1 MSEIGVEKELEKLR
15 HERKL
20 TERILSSRQAE
31 LKDMLLGDMGR
42 DMKSVLNGETV
53 IGMPK
58 GNIIRHRL
66 KLFFKRIFSTF

>member
-31 LKDMLLGDMGR
+31 LK
-42 DMKSVLNGETV
+42 SVLNGETI

-58 GNIIRHRL
+58 GKIIRHRL